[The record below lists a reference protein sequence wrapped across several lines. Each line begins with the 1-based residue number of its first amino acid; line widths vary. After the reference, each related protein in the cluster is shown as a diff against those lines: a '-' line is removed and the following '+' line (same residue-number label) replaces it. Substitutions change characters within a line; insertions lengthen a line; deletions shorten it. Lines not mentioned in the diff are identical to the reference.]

1 MTEVPKKEEIIS
13 FKLMLL
19 GDTSVGKTSFILRF
33 CDDKFDEDSLTTI
46 GIDQKNKYV
55 KVDDKKI
62 ELHIWDTAGQ
72 ERFKSLAKNLFKGA
86 DGIILMYDMSNLD
99 SFKAIKKWIND
110 IKESIDITKVGI
122 IIVGNKCDL
131 PEDEIKVD
139 KETKDYFEKEQKMKI
154 IEASAKN
161 SKNVNDSFLIII
173 KKMIE
178 LGLGKKKS
186 DDDEED
192 TPQKLRKSRTG
203 TKRNN
208 NNCCIGSNRNQK
220 V

>member
-33 CDDKFDEDSLTTI
+33 CDDKFEEESLTTI